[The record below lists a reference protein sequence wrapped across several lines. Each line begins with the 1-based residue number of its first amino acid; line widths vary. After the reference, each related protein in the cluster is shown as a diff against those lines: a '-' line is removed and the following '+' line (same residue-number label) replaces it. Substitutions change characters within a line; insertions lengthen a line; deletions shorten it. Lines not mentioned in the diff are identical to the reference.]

1 MAGVTRD
8 SSVVQFGFVE
18 EAVEW
23 RLRSSQFPSKVG
35 GKPSWLSLCELP
47 GPEELSCELC
57 GQPCVFLLQV
67 YAPVPEKA
75 DCFHRTVFVFC
86 CRNVACYSFNDRRS
100 FKVFRSQLPRRN
112 DFYSYDPPPDEP
124 LDDVEG
130 EGLGN
135 PCGVELCRVC
145 GCLGPKIC
153 SRCHVAHYCSKDHQ
167 VMDWKAGHKKSCV
180 EGGSK
185 ETGVSTFLF
194 PENELVVE
202 PEEMQPATDPER
214 EPESSTEP
222 AAQLA
227 VDNIT
232 VPDFASNCLDEKE
245 LEAMAKSESEE
256 DKVFQHFK
264 QRIAIEPEQVLRY
277 SRGGSPLWVSAK
289 NVPQQ
294 ESIPHCICGAER
306 IFEFQVMPQLLN
318 HLNVDTLD
326 TSIDWGTLAVYTC
339 AESCDTDNKYVP
351 EFLWKQDYSH

>member
-100 FKVFRSQLPRRN
+100 FK
-112 DFYSYDPPPDEP
+112 
-124 LDDVEG
+124 
-130 EGLGN
+130 
-135 PCGVELCRVC
+135 
-145 GCLGPKIC
+145 
-153 SRCHVAHYCSKDHQ
+153 
-167 VMDWKAGHKKSCV
+167 
-180 EGGSK
+180 GGSK